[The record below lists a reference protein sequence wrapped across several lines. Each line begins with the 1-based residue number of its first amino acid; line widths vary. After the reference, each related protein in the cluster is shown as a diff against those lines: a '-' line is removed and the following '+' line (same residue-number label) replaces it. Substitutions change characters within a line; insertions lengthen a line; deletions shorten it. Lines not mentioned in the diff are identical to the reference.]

1 MEKKKSNK
9 ANLEK
14 MKTMFFIISL
24 GIAFA
29 LINYAF
35 SIRLKHS
42 APVATLSEA
51 FVDGT
56 IIPITRPPDKKP
68 EPKKPEIKNFITD
81 IINIVPEDEDIESTE
96 YYIPEFTDDPSLYDI
111 PEEEPEEIILNPSI
125 KPKFPGG
132 ISALKQF
139 IANNTVY
146 PIPAKENNIEGTVF
160 IRFEVTKKGTIG
172 KVSVINKTV
181 DEILQNEALR
191 VIKSLPKFKPGIQN
205 GVPVNVW
212 YSLPVTFKL
221 R

>member
-1 MEKKKSNK
+1 MEKKKTNK

-14 MKTMFFIISL
+14 MKALFFIISL

-29 LINYAF
+29 IINYAF
-35 SIRLKHS
+35 SIQSKKS
-42 APVATLSEA
+42 ASVAENSEYLI
-51 FVDGT
+51 DEE

-68 EPKKPEIKNFITD
+68 EPKKPEIKTFITD
-81 IINIVPEDEDIESTE
+81 IINIVPENEEIESPE
-96 YYIPEFTDDPSLYDI
+96 YYIPEFTDNPSLYDI
-111 PEEEPEEIILNPSI
+111 PEEQIEETVYNPSI

-172 KVSVINKTV
+172 KISVINKTV
-181 DEILQNEALR
+181 DEILQNEAVR
-191 VIKSLPKFKPGIQN
+191 VIKTLPRFKPGIQN
-205 GVPVNVW
+205 GKPVNVW
-212 YSLPVTFKL
+212 FSLPVSFKL
-221 R
+221 K